1 MRVPPAIH
9 ADAPPVAHLSGHLV
23 VAALVLLLTGF
34 VPLANGMSAAA
45 VHMMEP
51 SDEQIE
57 VLLDEAELGLGIN
70 LTAEG
75 YRAWDAEIRDR
86 GIYVLQSVTSF
97 LAWGFMLLGSIRIL
111 NGHQRGLLEATLG
124 IVLWLTGG
132 WITELARSAVNV
144 QGGPADTSNL
154 NVQIFVSMIKIF
166 LIAWLLILHYRHN
179 LTPRLPVSHPR

>member
-51 SDEQIE
+51 SDEQIK

-124 IVLWLTGG
+124 TVLWLTGG
-132 WITELARSAVNV
+132 WITELARSAVIV

-154 NVQIFVSMIKIF
+154 SVQIFVSLIKIF
-166 LIAWLLILHYRHN
+166 LIAWLLILHYRQN
-179 LTPRLPVSHPR
+179 QTPRLPVSHPR

>member
-1 MRVPPAIH
+1 MR
-9 ADAPPVAHLSGHLV
+9 APPPIHTDEPPVTRLSGHLV
-23 VAALVLLLTGF
+23 LAALTLLLAGF

-45 VHMMEP
+45 IHMLEP

-57 VLLDEAELGLGIN
+57 AILTEAELGLGID

-75 YRAWDAEIRDR
+75 YRAWDTEIRDR

-132 WITELARSAVNV
+132 WITELARSAVIV

-154 NVQIFVSMIKIF
+154 NVQIFVSSVKIF
-166 LIAWLLILHYRHN
+166 LIAWLIILHYRQN
-179 LTPRLPVSHPR
+179 LTPRLSVLHPR